1 MERARTENRL
11 STAMIESGGGVY
23 SDTLAAMK

>member
-1 MERARTENRL
+1 MRARSENRL

-23 SDTLAAMK
+23 SDTLTAMK